1 MVINTNIAAANSAR
15 LLADSSAMLE
25 KSLARLSSGSKIV
38 DASDDAAGTAVALRL
53 NAQVNRVR
61 AASNNI
67 GSAVSFNQTQD
78 GFLGKVGNALDRMSE
93 LSISAQDVTKSD
105 SDRALYNA
113 EFTQLAS
120 YVTNVATKD
129 FNGVSLFAGATLN
142 VTIDSEGNTFGM
154 TGINLGATVYTTAT
168 GGNVSTTA
176 AAVTALTNVK
186 SAIAQLATDR
196 AQVGANSTR
205 LNYTSDQLAVLKQNL
220 QAATSRIT
228 DVDIAEES
236 TQYARFNIL
245 VQAGTAML
253 AQANVVPQSTLKLLH
268 NGSTT
273 RFQIEFTGPDD
284 GFPSSGLQ
292 FWPEMPIR

>member
-1 MVINTNIAAANSAR
+1 MVINTNIAALNSAR
-15 LLADSSAMLE
+15 LLASSSAMLE

-53 NAQVNRVR
+53 NAQVNRVA

-67 GSAVSFNQTQD
+67 GSAISFNQTQD
-78 GFLGKVGNALDRMSE
+78 GFLGKVANALDRMSE

-105 SDRALYNA
+105 NDRALYNA
-113 EFTQLAS
+113 EFQQLAS
-120 YVTNVATKD
+120 YISNVATKD

-142 VTIDSEGNTFGM
+142 VTIDSDGNTFGM
-154 TGINLGATVYTTAT
+154 TGINLSASVYTTASS
-168 GGNVSTTA
+168 GNVSTTG
-176 AAVTALTNVK
+176 AAVTALSNVK
-186 SAIAQLATDR
+186 LAIAQLATDR

-220 QAATSRIT
+220 VAATSRIT

-236 TQYARFNIL
+236 TQYAKYNIL

-253 AQANVVPQSTLKLLH
+253 AQANVVPQSTLKLLA
-268 NGSTT
+268 
-273 RFQIEFTGPDD
+273 
-284 GFPSSGLQ
+284 
-292 FWPEMPIR
+292 

>member
-15 LLADSSAMLE
+15 LLATSSTMLE

-53 NAQVNRVR
+53 NAQVNRVK

-93 LSISAQDVTKSD
+93 LAISAQDVTKSD
-105 SDRALYNA
+105 NDRGLYNA

-120 YVTNVATKD
+120 YINNVATKD

-142 VTIDSEGNTFGM
+142 VTIDSDGNTFGM
-154 TGINLGATVYTTAT
+154 TGINLGASVYTTAT
-168 GGNVSTTA
+168 AGNVSTTT
-176 AAVTALTNVK
+176 AAVTALSNVK
-186 SAIAQLATDR
+186 LAIAQLATDR

-236 TQYARFNIL
+236 TQYARYNIL

-253 AQANVVPQSTLKLLH
+253 AQANVVPQSTLKLL
-268 NGSTT
+268 S
-273 RFQIEFTGPDD
+273 
-284 GFPSSGLQ
+284 
-292 FWPEMPIR
+292 

>member
-15 LLADSSAMLE
+15 LLATSSHMLE

-53 NAQVNRVR
+53 NAQVNRVA

-93 LSISAQDVTKSD
+93 LSISAQDVTKSNN
-105 SDRALYNA
+105 DRALYNA
-113 EFTQLAS
+113 EFSQLAG
-120 YVTNVATKD
+120 YVNNVATKD

-142 VTIDSEGNTFGM
+142 VTIDSDGNTFGM
-154 TGINLGATVYTTAT
+154 TGIDLSASAYTTAT
-168 GGNVSTTA
+168 AGNVSTTA

-186 SAIAQLATDR
+186 AAIAQLATDR

-220 QAATSRIT
+220 VAATSRIT

-253 AQANVVPQSTLKLLH
+253 AQANVVPQSTLKLLA
-268 NGSTT
+268 
-273 RFQIEFTGPDD
+273 
-284 GFPSSGLQ
+284 
-292 FWPEMPIR
+292 